1 MDDRLVM
8 VPDSGW
14 RQLHVRRTA
23 DGVVHF
29 RGVGANGTLEVA
41 IPVSKATRADAIA
54 AEIAAA
60 ATIDPRLAASLHDAL
75 IPPELHPILAEDVP
89 LVLVLDRAA
98 ATYPWEILQRVP
110 VPEGVPLA
118 VRRDLVRELADVIPP
133 PLERA
138 TRRGRALVIGDPPS
152 GKKVLRGAREEA
164 ASVADLLATSG
175 YRVTRFI
182 GDKADAGA
190 ILAALGEGDWQILHI
205 AGREAL
211 PDGVATQAG
220 IVLSPELVL
229 DAEQLEALPD
239 TPQLAFLNV
248 CHMAAVNRTRP
259 DEAKAEPDLL
269 TGLLQRGCPA
279 VVAPRRSVED
289 LSAAR
294 FALSVYES
302 LLGGAAFGRAIWR
315 GRQAIF
321 ASDEECTWASYH
333 AYGDARLCLPEVPI
347 GN

>member
-1 MDDRLVM
+1 
-8 VPDSGW
+8 
-14 RQLHVRRTA
+14 
-23 DGVVHF
+23 
-29 RGVGANGTLEVA
+29 
-41 IPVSKATRADAIA
+41 
-54 AEIAAA
+54 
-60 ATIDPRLAASLHDAL
+60 
-75 IPPELHPILAEDVP
+75 
-89 LVLVLDRAA
+89 
-98 ATYPWEILQRVP
+98 
-110 VPEGVPLA
+110 VPLA
-118 VRRDLVRELADVIPP
+118 VRRDLVRQLADVIPP
-133 PLERA
+133 SFGRA
-138 TRRGRALVIGDPPS
+138 TTRGRALVIGDPPS

-164 ASVADLLATSG
+164 ASVACLLEAAG

-182 GDKADAGA
+182 GDEADAGA
-190 ILAALGEGDWQILHI
+190 ILAALREGDWQILHI

-211 PDGVATQAG
+211 PDGVETRAG

-239 TPQLAFLNV
+239 ALQLAFLNV
-248 CHMAAVNRTRP
+248 CHMASINRARP

-294 FALSVYES
+294 FALTVYES
-302 LLGGAAFGRAIWR
+302 LLGGAAFGRAIR
-315 GRQAIF
+315 QGRQAIF

-333 AYGDARLCLPEVPI
+333 AYGDGRSCLPEVPV